1 MPAQRLGAASRD
13 PHLTLRRVE
22 RQQRIIEILAARP
35 EPVTVMRLAEELR
48 VAHRTVERDVAR
60 LRESGVPIES
70 RPGRRGGLR
79 LHAPVAVHRLALET
93 AEVAALLA
101 SLAALG
107 PTATES
113 AASATRKLT
122 ACLRPG
128 VPSATSPSRS
138 SGR

>member
-22 RQQRIIEILAARP
+22 RQQRIIELLVARA
-35 EPVTVMRLAEELR
+35 EQVTVVWLADRLG
-48 VAHRTVERDVAR
+48 VARRTVERDVAR

-70 RPGRRGGLR
+70 RAGRRGGLR
-79 LHAPVAVHRLALET
+79 LEARAAVHRLELET

-107 PTATES
+107 PTATDS
-113 AASATRKLT
+113 AASATRKLA
-122 ACLRPG
+122 ACLRAD
-128 VPSATSPSRS
+128 VPTR
-138 SGR
+138 G

>member
-22 RQQRIIEILAARP
+22 RQQRIIELLVARADR
-35 EPVTVMRLAEELR
+35 VTVVWLADRLS
-48 VAHRTVERDVAR
+48 VAQRTVERDVAR

-70 RPGRRGGLR
+70 RAGRRGGLR
-79 LHAPVAVHRLALET
+79 LAAQAAVHRLELET

-107 PTATES
+107 PTATDS
-113 AASATRKLT
+113 AASASRKLA
-122 ACLRPG
+122 ACLRAD
-128 VPSATSPSRS
+128 VPPR
-138 SGR
+138 G